1 MGIFV
6 VDGQARAS
14 IVFVVMSRGLCP
26 RSWVIRESSARG
38 ARAKILVYVYIYI
51 YIQCVYIYMYVYVY
65 YIYIHTYIFTG
76 QSTMS

>member
-38 ARAKILVYVYIYI
+38 ARAKILSINI
-51 YIQCVYIYMYVYVY
+51 SN
-65 YIYIHTYIFTG
+65 FPAGLPRRRATG
-76 QSTMS
+76 LIVT